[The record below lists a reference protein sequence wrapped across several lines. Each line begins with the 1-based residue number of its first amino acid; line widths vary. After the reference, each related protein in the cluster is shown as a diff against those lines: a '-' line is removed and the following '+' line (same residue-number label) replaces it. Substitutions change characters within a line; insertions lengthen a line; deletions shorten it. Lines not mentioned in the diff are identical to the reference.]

1 MSKTYATPFADI
13 LPPLS
18 TEERAALAADL
29 EARGQ
34 LDPIY
39 VDEEGNVLDGHNRLD
54 LVDDPW
60 VETISGLGSRE
71 EKEAFVLSRNLKRR
85 NLSPDQKE
93 HVRKAMKA
101 TAKKL
106 REQDP
111 TTWTQEKL
119 AVTFGVS
126 QPLIAAW
133 EAEWDMRIIS
143 PDNVHKPKPDARIKL
158 SKDAKSAIVERVQA
172 GEPQKQVAADYGVT
186 QSTVSRVVKAEEKKQ
201 ARVAADIVSP
211 PLPEGVFDLI
221 LADPP
226 WRYDFSETKQREI
239 ENHYQ
244 TMPVE
249 EIAKLDTG
257 QVPTATPLF
266 TVAIDFRARTARH
279 SEFWQFHG
287 SAWQTAKASATLL
300 HDLLR
305 TLPVAP
311 IRELLFSVAC

>member
-1 MSKTYATPFADI
+1 MNSTYTTPFADI

-54 LVDDPW
+54 LADDPW

-111 TTWTQEKL
+111 TTWTQEAL
-119 AVTFGVS
+119 AVAFGVDQATVSRWTYDDSLHNMQPHNVINRCGSAQQGS
-126 QPLIAAW
+126 Q
-133 EAEWDMRIIS
+133 
-143 PDNVHKPKPDARIKL
+143 AR
-158 SKDAKSAIVERVQA
+158 SSSGSDRQPQA
-172 GEPQKQVAADYGVT
+172 VGDYGVT
-186 QSTVSRVVKAEEKKQ
+186 QPRFAVVKAGK
-201 ARVAADIVSP
+201 RSRS
-211 PLPEGVFDLI
+211 G
-221 LADPP
+221 
-226 WRYDFSETKQREI
+226 
-239 ENHYQ
+239 
-244 TMPVE
+244 
-249 EIAKLDTG
+249 
-257 QVPTATPLF
+257 
-266 TVAIDFRARTARH
+266 
-279 SEFWQFHG
+279 
-287 SAWQTAKASATLL
+287 LL
-300 HDLLR
+300 
-305 TLPVAP
+305 
-311 IRELLFSVAC
+311 